1 MAMKL
6 YAVNP
11 DESLAFLGEHTDAS
25 ADERLARR
33 KRPWVEA
40 VLRDGDRVVA
50 RRFPNSQWVPAL
62 HWPDDKPVTFEHEA
76 RRIVAWLRE
85 AGVRVPIKGLRRA
98 PWPGREPSAGC
109 VGEQNRYLR
118 DESRG
123 EWALVA
129 LLLQE
134 GIAQGA
140 LIERE
145 QSKVREVFIALLEER
160 NERLKAEIAELK
172 RGAQ

>member
-1 MAMKL
+1 MKL

-11 DESLAFLGEHTDAS
+11 DESLAFLGEPTDVS

-62 HWPDDKPVTFEHEA
+62 HWPDDKPVVLEYEM

-145 QSKVREVFIALLEER
+145 QSKVREVFIGMLEER
-160 NERLKAEIAELK
+160 NERLKAELAELK
-172 RGAQ
+172 RGAP